1 MGLAVLRV
9 YKMYWSKERFTKW
22 WCTEMKVKPK
32 IPRKMEGRVSDV
44 FSGSLQNGR
53 TTHCKHYH
61 FVGILDRWNSH
72 CFVLTCLYFIFF
84 HATTFWSSAHLPLSC
99 FKTFSW
105 HVSWSSVCKASCLLH
120 HFLVVMKVT
129 SLSTKW
135 YVLGFW
141 STKWLELMSGQVYVL
156 QLLGCFSI
164 P

>member
-1 MGLAVLRV
+1 MDPRSALQNEGAQRWKSNPKSPGKWKVGWVIFFQVV
-9 YKMYWSKERFTKW
+9 YKMGG
-22 WCTEMKVKPK
+22 P
-32 IPRKMEGRVSDV
+32 
-44 FSGSLQNGR
+44 
-53 TTHCKHYH
+53 THCKHYH

-141 STKWLELMSGQVYVL
+141 STKWWDLMSGHLYVL
-156 QLLGCFSI
+156 QLLGRFSI

>member
-32 IPRKMEGRVSDV
+32 IPGKMEGRVSDV

-53 TTHCKHYH
+53 THPLQALSFCRH
-61 FVGILDRWNSH
+61 FGSVKFPLFCSH
-72 CFVLTCLYFIFF
+72 VSVFYFF

-141 STKWLELMSGQVYVL
+141 STKWLDLMSGQVYVL